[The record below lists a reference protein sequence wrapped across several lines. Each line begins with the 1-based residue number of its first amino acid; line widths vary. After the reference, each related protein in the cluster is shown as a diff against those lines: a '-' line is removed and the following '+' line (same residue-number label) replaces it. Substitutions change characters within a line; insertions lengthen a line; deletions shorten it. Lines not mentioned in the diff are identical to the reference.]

1 MISLKE
7 CNTQIKALQLYL
19 QNNKNITDAERIAT
33 YDTLTFYLDMRALL
47 VMRGKG
53 DDNKNDSDMV
63 NERGIAFWFY
73 QNYST
78 M

>member
-33 YDTLTFYLDMRALL
+33 YDTLTFYLDIRALL
-47 VMRGKG
+47 VMKG
-53 DDNKNDSDMV
+53 CNDKTTKEEE
-63 NERGIAFWFY
+63 N
-73 QNYST
+73 
-78 M
+78 